1 MIIPMIVS
9 SDKMQLTHFYDKQ
22 AYLVYL
28 TIGNI
33 PKDVYQKPLWH
44 AQLLIAYL
52 PTTKLGGISN
62 KSGQCHAVAN
72 LFHACMGNVLAPI
85 TSLGETELPM
95 MSSNGVWWQCH
106 PIFVKAT
113 AGLTELG
120 AQSG

>member
-95 MSSNGVWWQCH
+95 MSSNRV
-106 PIFVKAT
+106 
-113 AGLTELG
+113 
-120 AQSG
+120 